1 MCLVAIYMFSL
12 ANVYLGLLPTFLLGC
27 LFSRYWVVWTVYI
40 LEIKPLSVVS
50 FANIFSYSTSCLFF
64 LSFLF
69 FFFLCFP
76 LLCIRFICSFLL
88 LFLLPQDTDLRK
100 YCYDLC
106 QRKFCLC
113 SLLGVKWGH
122 TLYLG
127 LSTILSLFLI

>member
-1 MCLVAIYMFSL
+1 MSGGHLYVFFGECLFRSSAHFFIRLFVFQILSGM
-12 ANVYLGLLPTFLLGC
+12 NCVYFGNKTLVRCIICKYFLL
-27 LFSRYWVVWTVYI
+27 FY
-40 LEIKPLSVVS
+40 ELS
-50 FANIFSYSTSCLFF
+50 F
-64 LSFLF
+64 LSFFPF